1 MDEQSIAAITT
12 NFKAIFNNAF
22 KNTPVQYPKIAMQVP
37 SSTRYN
43 AYAWL
48 AGFPKL
54 REWLGDREIKH
65 LKGAGFVIENKPFEA
80 TIAVKKEDIED
91 DQVGIYK
98 PLVEELARAAKT
110 HPDELI
116 ASLLENGFTN
126 KCYDGKNFFD
136 THKVGK
142 ASYTNKDTAPL
153 SANAYSQARSFM
165 MSIKNEEGRPLG
177 IVPNLLVVPPALEG
191 TAREI
196 VVSKMI
202 NGGDNPWA
210 GTAEVLVLPY
220 LTSTKAWFLLDIS
233 RAIKPL
239 VLQERQK
246 ARFVAVNKDSDDY
259 VFMRREYLYG
269 VEWRGNAGYGLWQLA
284 YGSTGEG

>member
-1 MDEQSIAAITT
+1 MDPSALNAMTT
-12 NFKAIFNNAF
+12 NFRAIFNNVF
-22 KNTPVQYPKIAMQVP
+22 KNTPVLYPKFAMEVP
-37 SSTRYN
+37 STTRHN

-54 REWLGDREIKH
+54 REWLGDRVVKYLE
-65 LKGAGFVIENKPFEA
+65 GAGFVIENKTFEA
-80 TIAVKKEDIED
+80 TIAVKKEDVED
-91 DQVGIYK
+91 DQIGVYK
-98 PLVEELARAAKT
+98 PLVEELARAAKA

-116 ASLLENGFTN
+116 ASLLEGGFSN

-136 THKVGK
+136 NHKVGK
-142 ASYTNKDTAPL
+142 TTYTNKGTAPL
-153 SANAYSQARSFM
+153 SADAYAQARAFM

-191 TAREI
+191 TARQI
-196 VVSKMI
+196 VVSKMVD
-202 NGGDNPWA
+202 GGDNPWA

-220 LTSTKAWFLLDIS
+220 LTSTKAWFLLDTS

-239 VLQERQK
+239 VLQVRQK
-246 ARFVAVNKDSDDY
+246 ARLVSLNKDTDEH